1 MSPDSERTCVGC
13 RQRTPK
19 LELLRVVAKDLG
31 SGLTVV
37 PDPAGRMPGRG
48 AHLHPTPEC
57 LALALRRLA
66 FPRALRV
73 TDRLASD
80 VVEDYV
86 QRLAETGAGC
96 RDRQQQ
102 RPN

>member
-1 MSPDSERTCVGC
+1 
-13 RQRTPK
+13 
-19 LELLRVVAKDLG
+19 LLRVVAKDLG

-48 AHLHPTPEC
+48 AHVHPTPEC
-57 LALALRRLA
+57 LALALRRRA

-80 VVEDYV
+80 AVEDYV
-86 QRLAETGAGC
+86 
-96 RDRQQQ
+96 RQQL
-102 RPN
+102 